1 MRGGGQRPRTRLRGP
16 KGTKPAWHDGRVTD
30 QEARYDRIAEG
41 YARWWSPVH
50 RPGTLGLLEEIE
62 PAVEAGAARILDV
75 GCGTGAL
82 AAAIVSRWP
91 GVSVTGVDVSP
102 GMLAV
107 AERELGDLPEAARD
121 RVRLA
126 RAAADRLPYEDGA
139 FDIAVSS
146 FVLPLVPSRH
156 RALREAR
163 RVLAPAGTLAFATWL
178 AGGSFPADAAYDDAL
193 AAAGIEPRDPGAG
206 DDPTSPGAA
215 AGILRRAGFATVRAR
230 AGAVEHRFTPEG
242 YLAFVAR
249 FDDEDLF
256 TSLDARDRD
265 TLEADLLA
273 RLRALPSDDLR
284 MRLPI
289 VYAAGR
295 RSARP

>member
-1 MRGGGQRPRTRLRGP
+1 M
-16 KGTKPAWHDGRVTD
+16 TD

-50 RPGTLGLLEEIE
+50 RPGTLGLLEEIA

-91 GVSVTGVDVSP
+91 GVSVTGVDLSP

-107 AERELGDLPEAARD
+107 ADRELGVLPPAARD
-121 RVRLA
+121 RVSLA
-126 RAAADRLPYEDGA
+126 RAAADRLPFEVGA
-139 FDIAVSS
+139 FDVVVSS
-146 FVLPLVPSRH
+146 FVLQLVPSRH

-163 RVLAPAGTLAFATWL
+163 RVLTPAPAGTLAVAGWL
-178 AGGSFPADAAYDDAL
+178 AGGSFPADAAYDEAL
-193 AAAGIEPRDPGAG
+193 AAAGIEPRYPGAG
-206 DDPTSPGAA
+206 DDPVSPDEAA
-215 AGILRRAGFATVRAR
+215 AVLRRAGFASVGAR

-242 YLAFVAR
+242 YLAFVAS

-256 TSLDARDRD
+256 TTLDARDRRA
-265 TLEADLLA
+265 LEADLLA
-273 RLRALPSDDLR
+273 RLRALPAEDLR

-289 VYAAGR
+289 VYATGR
-295 RSARP
+295 RSARA